1 METNKE
7 SIRVAFVG
15 LGDRGRTALRLMTAM
30 PEVEVAAL
38 CDTIEANVQ
47 AARAFAQPATCC
59 MAGADSYKTVCRL
72 ADVDLVY
79 ICSDWESHSQ
89 IALAALEAGKHVA
102 VEVPAALTIDDL
114 TMLLATARRVQKI
127 CFMLENCCF
136 DSQLLKTIDDIRQGA
151 IGEIVHAEGSYY
163 HELADRWTPWRL
175 EMNRRLKG
183 DLYPTHEI
191 GPICKALNIGT
202 DDRLAT
208 LVSMDSAAVAGPRA
222 YQRSMQTE
230 AADFSNG
237 DHTTT
242 LIRTQ
247 RGRTIILKHDV
258 QTKQPY
264 ERRLT
269 FIGTKGRITLDDA
282 GKTSHEEM
290 SAAMNRH
297 LVDVLLHGCKPQVSL
312 EEMATWCSIIP
323 LSSLSIERGYAPVQV
338 PEFG

>member
-1 METNKE
+1 MK

-30 PEVEVAAL
+30 SEVEVAAL
-38 CDTIEANVQ
+38 CDTVEANVQ
-47 AARAFAQPATCC
+47 AAKVYAQPTTYCS
-59 MAGADSYKTVCRL
+59 AGAESYKIVCQHP
-72 ADVDLVY
+72 DVDLVY
-79 ICSDWESHSQ
+79 ICSDWASHAR
-89 IALAALEAGKHVA
+89 IAIAALEAGKHVA
-102 VEVPAALTIDDL
+102 VEVPAGLTLDELKALV
-114 TMLLATARRVQKI
+114 ATARRVQKV

-136 DSQLLKTIDDIRQGA
+136 DKQLIKAIDDIRQGA

-175 EMNRRLKG
+175 EMNRHLKG

-202 DDRLAT
+202 NDRLAT
-208 LVSMDSAAVAGPRA
+208 LVSMDSAAVAGPQA
-222 YQRSMQTE
+222 YQRSMQVQAT
-230 AADFSNG
+230 DFNNG

-247 RGRTIILKHDV
+247 RGCTILLKHDV

-282 GKTSHEEM
+282 GKASHEEM
-290 SAAMNRH
+290 SVAMNRH

-323 LSSLSIERGYAPVQV
+323 LSSLSIERGYAPVEV